1 MSEIKR
7 EIIEL
12 SKLKPLEKNVRYHG
26 DMQIEELRKSLKMFN
41 QTRPLVIDEDNNI
54 LIGNGVYQAMIKE
67 NYTKCDVNRIIG
79 LTESEKKKL
88 IISDNRL
95 YELGFN
101 DYNVFNELIA
111 EIKEIDDLKI
121 PGYDEDILELL
132 VTDKYENT
140 LEDFELSKEQQDKLK
155 TLNEERIIKYPNC
168 GQEINLGKL

>member
-95 YELGFN
+95 YELGHN

-155 TLNEERIIKYPNC
+155 TLNEERIIKCPNC